1 MADKTMLQKRAIA
14 KLKAAMV
21 YWVAT
26 ASKDGVPHAA
36 PVWGVWL
43 DDGFWFGTTG
53 QKVRNMD
60 SNPQA
65 VVHLDSGDDVVIVRG
80 RVETVK
86 NRAMLQ
92 RVAKAYSAKYVD
104 GEKGDPFDP
113 LPTIGLEG
121 HFYHVIPETGWAWL
135 EGDFVASNTR
145 WAF

>member
-1 MADKTMLQKRAIA
+1 LCCGETLLGVERKRT
-14 KLKAAMV
+14 LH
-21 YWVAT
+21 
-26 ASKDGVPHAA
+26 DG
-36 PVWGVWL
+36 
-43 DDGFWFGTTG
+43 T
-53 QKVRNMD
+53 
-60 SNPQA
+60 QA